1 MRLSLIERWRLRRM
15 AKAVGRAD
23 PRLAAKLAIFSRLA
37 AGDPMP
43 GHERLSTPS
52 RQSQPPLM
60 LRHRPAAL

>member
-1 MRLSLIERWRLRRM
+1 MWLSLTERWRLHRIG
-15 AKAVGRAD
+15 KAVHRAD

-43 GHERLSTPS
+43 AHERLRAASRPS
-52 RQSQPPLM
+52 QTPLM

>member
-15 AKAVGRAD
+15 ARAVGRAD

-43 GHERLSTPS
+43 GHERLRAPS
-52 RQSQPPLM
+52 RQSQAPLM

>member
-43 GHERLSTPS
+43 GHERLSAS
-52 RQSQPPLM
+52 GRQSQAPLM